1 MGGGGGDNGA
11 AEAAAIQ
18 AAASREAVAEQRRQF
33 AITQENLA
41 PLIGQLSPAVSQ
53 ESALLG
59 LSGQEAQQAALA
71 AFNQSPGQQ
80 FLRDQGEQALLRNT
94 AAIGGLGGGNVRTEL
109 QRQGQGFAS
118 QALGEQL
125 NRLASIR
132 GGSQSA
138 VLGQGQ
144 LGAQSASAIGAG
156 LQNAAAAQAS
166 GILAQNRS
174 SGFGNALSGAV
185 AGASLGS
192 AVPVI
197 GTGVGAV
204 VGGLAGLLS

>member
-1 MGGGGGDNGA
+1 MPGGGDSGA
-11 AEAAAIQ
+11 EEAAAIQ
-18 AAASREAVAEQRRQF
+18 AQASREAIAEQRRQF

-41 PLIGQLSPAVSQ
+41 PLIGQLKPAVNQ
-53 ESALLG
+53 ENALLG
-59 LSGQEAQQAALA
+59 LGGEEAQQAALA
-71 AFNQSPGQQ
+71 AFNLSPGQQ

-94 AAIGGLGGGNVRTEL
+94 AAIGGLGGGNVRSAL
-109 QRQGQGFAS
+109 QKQGQGFAS

-144 LGAQSASAIGAG
+144 LGAQTASAIGSG

-166 GILAQNRS
+166 GILAQNQ
-174 SGFGNALSGAV
+174 GFGLGNALSGA
-185 AGASLGS
+185 ATGASLGS
-192 AVPVI
+192 AIPVI
-197 GTGVGAV
+197 GTGIGAA